1 MQLQVEKKINESQLA
16 SLSSERAVGQFINNE
31 KENISKII
39 KQMLAVGEIFKCENL
54 QFLTEELVKEVE
66 NSIAEFKRHNQEYD
80 EERVR
85 EQVQDVLEGAKVLEW
100 LRENAEIQYV
110 KQ

>member
-1 MQLQVEKKINESQLA
+1 MEKKIKESQLA

-54 QFLTEELVKEVE
+54 QVC
-66 NSIAEFKRHNQEYD
+66 SQPS
-80 EERVR
+80 
-85 EQVQDVLEGAKVLEW
+85 VLYTLYFGFFGQL
-100 LRENAEIQYV
+100 
-110 KQ
+110 